1 MSKEKKP
8 ITIMWKRA
16 KRYVEEHNEQKAM
29 PLLETMII
37 YLAKLSLKEVREIE
51 GLKVDLWKERAWQGI
66 EQLGLLPEYKETEGR
81 QLGSI
86 MSR

>member
-1 MSKEKKP
+1 MKDKKP
-8 ITIMWKRA
+8 ITVIWKKA
-16 KRYVEEHNEQKAM
+16 KRYTEEQNKDKAL

-37 YLAKLSLKEVREIE
+37 YLSKLTLSGISSIE

-66 EQLGLLPEYKETEGR
+66 ETLGLLPEYRETEGR

-86 MSR
+86 